1 MVSKVPDMHT
11 KIQRKIHHWLE
22 RAPLPWF
29 VIFAISAAFL
39 TYFSMYAFRKPFVVG
54 HYEYSDW
61 FGVDFKVM
69 LILSQVMGYLL
80 SKFIG
85 IKVVSSMLHNRRAIA
100 ILTLI
105 MSAELALLLFA
116 VVPLEWKPLAMF
128 LNGLPLGMIW
138 GLVFSYLEGRRSS
151 ELLGAGLS
159 ASFIVASGMVRS
171 AGKSLIIYFDVPEF
185 WMPVLTGLVFTPLLF
200 ISVYALSLLPEPN
213 ADDEAARQKRQPMTA
228 TDRWNLFSKYWFGLL
243 ALITAFLLFT
253 ALRDFRDNFSSEI
266 WMALG
271 YGNEPEIFTYAGVRI
286 AAMVL
291 VALALLMFI
300 RDNFKA
306 FTANHIAIILGCMIL
321 GGSTWAYQFAGLDS
335 KAWMVLL
342 GTGLYLSY
350 IPFNCFLFDR
360 FVAIAGGV
368 ANAGFLIYLADSAGY
383 LGSVSLMLVKN
394 FHSPDLSWLIF
405 FIKAIYVT
413 AIAGGS
419 LTLTSWLYFRWRFLV
434 EQIPE
439 KTASEVKCKNLLSQG
454 EKDASFAPVRQ
465 VEFARD

>member
-1 MVSKVPDMHT
+1 MHQ
-11 KIQRKIHHWLE
+11 KIQSKIHHWLE
-22 RAPLPWF
+22 RAPTFWF
-29 VIFAISAAFL
+29 VVFAISAAFL

-61 FGVDFKVM
+61 FGIDFKVM
-69 LILSQVMGYLL
+69 LILSQVIGYLC

-100 ILTLI
+100 ILALI
-105 MSAELALLLFA
+105 MFAELALLLFA
-116 VVPLEWKPLAMF
+116 VLPLQWKPLAMF

-138 GLVFSYLEGRRSS
+138 GLVFSYLEGRRTS

-159 ASFIVASGMVRS
+159 ASFVVASGMVRS
-171 AGKSLIIYFDVPEF
+171 VGKSLIVYLDVPEF
-185 WMPVLTGLVFTPLLF
+185 WMPVLTGLIFTPLLF

-213 ADDEAARQKRQPMTA
+213 AADEAARQKRQPMTA
-228 TDRWNLFSKYWFGLL
+228 ADRWNLFSKYWFGLL
-243 ALITAFLLFT
+243 SLILAFLLFT

-271 YGNEPEIFTYAGVRI
+271 YGNTPEIFTYAGVRI
-286 AAMVL
+286 AGMVL

-306 FTANHIAIILGCMIL
+306 FTANHIAIILGCVIL
-321 GGSTWAYQFAGLDS
+321 GGSTWAYQYAGLDS
-335 KAWMVLL
+335 KVWMVLL
-342 GTGLYLSY
+342 GSGLYLSY

-383 LGSVSLMLVKN
+383 VGSVSLMLVKN
-394 FHSPDLSWLIF
+394 FYSPDLSWLTF
-405 FIKAIYVT
+405 FINAIYVT
-413 AIAGGS
+413 AIVGGS
-419 LTLTSWLYFRWRFLV
+419 LTFIAWVYFRWRFF
-434 EQIPE
+434 IDA
-439 KTASEVKCKNLLSQG
+439 KRGNTASAEPQQG
-454 EKDASFAPVRQ
+454 GNDDATASLTPSFKS
-465 VEFARD
+465 

>member
-1 MVSKVPDMHT
+1 MNMSIGEHKQHP
-11 KIQRKIHHWLE
+11 IQAWLS
-22 RAPLPWF
+22 RTSTPWF

-39 TYFSMYAFRKPFVVG
+39 TYFSMYAFRKPFVAG

-61 FGVDFKVM
+61 FGVDFKVI
-69 LILSQVMGYLL
+69 LILSQVLGYLL

-85 IKVVSSMLHNRRAIA
+85 IKVVSSMLHNRRALA
-100 ILTLI
+100 IVGLI
-105 MSAELALLLFA
+105 MFAELALLLFA
-116 VVPLEWKPLAMF
+116 VLPLQWKPLAMF

-138 GLVFSYLEGRRSS
+138 GLVFSYLEGRRTS

-171 AGKSLIIYFDVPEF
+171 VGKSLIVYLDVPEF
-185 WMPVLTGLVFTPLLF
+185 WMPVLTGLIFTPLLF

-213 ADDEAARQKRQPMTA
+213 AADEAARQKRQPMTA
-228 TDRWNLFSKYWFGLL
+228 ADRWALFSKYWFGLL
-243 ALITAFLLFT
+243 ALVLSFLMFT
-253 ALRDFRDNFSSEI
+253 ALRDFRDNFSAEI

-271 YGNEPEIFTYAGVRI
+271 YGNEPTIFTYAGVRI

-306 FTANHIAIILGCMIL
+306 FTANHIAIVLGCCIL
-321 GGSTWAYQFAGLDS
+321 GGSTWLYQHGNLDS
-335 KAWMVLL
+335 KVWMVTL
-342 GTGLYLSY
+342 GTGLYLAY

-383 LGSVSLMLVKN
+383 LGSVSLLLMKH
-394 FHSPDLSWLIF
+394 FHAPDLSWLNF
-405 FIKAIYVT
+405 FIQACYVT
-413 AIAGGS
+413 AILGAG
-419 LTLTSWLYFRWRFLV
+419 LVTTSWLYFRWRFHPQVKASQSTITTTSMV
-434 EQIPE
+434 E
-439 KTASEVKCKNLLSQG
+439 S
-454 EKDASFAPVRQ
+454 
-465 VEFARD
+465 